1 MYQPIQHDALD
12 NVEKLEGSESETGSV
27 ISYNGSESGKP
38 KSNGSLSEFGSR
50 NPALLCMGDL

>member
-12 NVEKLEGSESETGSV
+12 NVVKLEGSDGSV

-50 NPALLCMGDL
+50 NLALLCMGDL